1 MSYYKIKSILHSGRK
16 GEIGTPRT
24 DGRYPMRIGRI
35 VEFDVKNIEIGYPFY
50 FDYIKDE
57 NGNDYTGMYFRTSFV
72 KDWDYV
78 FDGVIRIETNNSIYE
93 FERVEGDKI
102 GHLD

>member
-1 MSYYKIKSILHSGRK
+1 MKSYYKIKSILHSGRK
-16 GEIGTPRT
+16 GERNTTRI

-35 VEFDVKNIEIGYPFY
+35 VEFDPKDIVIGQCFW

-57 NGNDYTGMYFRTSFV
+57 NGNDYRRYEFRTSFV

-78 FDGVIRIETNNSIYE
+78 YDNVIRIETNNSIYE
-93 FERVEGDKI
+93 FERVEGEV
-102 GHLD
+102 